1 MYAHSVKKIKR
12 VTSFLATSALV
23 AAVVISLMQGLML
36 ADLVFWGIQF
46 LVFTRGSQ
54 MFAFMLNSL
63 FFVLRGF
70 KKAPQD
76 LDSEG
81 SGEPGFA
88 EARVLKKWG
97 RQDS

>member
-1 MYAHSVKKIKR
+1 MCIVFFIIKKLI
-12 VTSFLATSALV
+12 SFLATSDLIGAHD
-23 AAVVISLMQGLML
+23 ISLMQGLML
-36 ADLVFWGIQF
+36 ANLEFWGVQF

-54 MFAFMLNSL
+54 MFAFLLNSL

-76 LDSEG
+76 LDSAG
-81 SGEPGFA
+81 SGEPGIA
-88 EARVLKKWG
+88 EARVMKKWG